1 MAEIIELLKNKL
13 KSVIEV
19 DCDENN
25 LIIILN
31 IIGEI
36 QKSDILAEPDE
47 VKGMLRILG
56 GLTEEV
62 SMDIEIDNKARNIKL
77 SFQNKE
83 DLENVSGVLDNIWDR
98 TINIFDEL
106 EKGNNNI
113 LRGVGD
119 FNDQIQIYKYK
130 FKIIRGRL

>member
-1 MAEIIELLKNKL
+1 MAEIMELIKNKL

-19 DCDENN
+19 NYDEDN

-31 IIGEI
+31 VIGEI

-47 VKGMLRILG
+47 VKDMLRILG
-56 GLTEEV
+56 GLIEEV
-62 SMDIEIDNKARNIKL
+62 SMDIEIDNKARSIKL
-77 SFQNKE
+77 TFQNKE
-83 DLENVSGVLDNIWDR
+83 DLENVKGVLDSIWER
-98 TINIFDEL
+98 TIHIFDEL

-119 FNDQIQIYKYK
+119 FHD
-130 FKIIRGRL
+130 KI

>member
-119 FNDQIQIYKYK
+119 FND
-130 FKIIRGRL
+130 